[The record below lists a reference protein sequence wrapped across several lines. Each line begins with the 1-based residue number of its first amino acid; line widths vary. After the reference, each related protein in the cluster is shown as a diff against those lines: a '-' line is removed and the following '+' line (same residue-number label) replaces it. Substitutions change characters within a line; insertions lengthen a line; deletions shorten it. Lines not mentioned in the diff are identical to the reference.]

1 MKNPST
7 TSNTIKVCTGA
18 GCKAWKSTKILALIW
33 KNIVQSCGEGK
44 VQVCSAPCMKRCGGG
59 ATVEMPFYGKFL
71 KFRQPEEA
79 LQSINLFKDLGSA
92 TKEGF
97 GGQPALPQPW
107 SIRPQQMGLQY
118 NTPLN
123 ASRDH
128 DNLGN
133 GL

>member
-1 MKNPST
+1 
-7 TSNTIKVCTGA
+7 
-18 GCKAWKSTKILALIW
+18 
-33 KNIVQSCGEGK
+33 
-44 VQVCSAPCMKRCGGG
+44 
-59 ATVEMPFYGKFL
+59 VEMPFYGKFL